1 MTNINSLLGSNI
13 YENMRND
20 EILKQAESQQEP
32 HRFIGTLNTIPF
44 NGILSPSPSESIKI
58 LDSVKKPNTFIKQVK
73 GADIIILDLTQFNF
87 DMKEAELLIKS
98 LKYNEVP
105 SDKD

>member
-20 EILKQAESQQEP
+20 MILIQAESQQEP
-32 HRFIGTLNTIPF
+32 HRFIGTLNTIPA
-44 NGILSPSPSESIKI
+44 NGILNPSPSESIKI

-73 GADIIILDLTQFNF
+73 GADIIILDLT
-87 DMKEAELLIKS
+87 
-98 LKYNEVP
+98 
-105 SDKD
+105 